1 MILRCWYID
10 EWMQLVDKLGQQEA
24 VMVVIINKVATR
36 QGLWQA
42 SIGRHLNLLR
52 DPHCPTVQFG
62 QSEKSPTSLPTP
74 YMKERSNV
82 KQLGTQLMS
91 PDLTNGPEL
100 TWELLLRLQRETDH
114 FTFSTFAQNIRS
126 TDQIVVQWQWKCTS
140 VQVCIAV

>member
-74 YMKERSNV
+74 YERKVKCQTIRNTAYVTRPDKWTRANV
-82 KQLGTQLMS
+82 GVVA
-91 PDLTNGPEL
+91 PIAAGNRPF
-100 TWELLLRLQRETDH
+100 H
-114 FTFSTFAQNIRS
+114 F
-126 TDQIVVQWQWKCTS
+126 
-140 VQVCIAV
+140 